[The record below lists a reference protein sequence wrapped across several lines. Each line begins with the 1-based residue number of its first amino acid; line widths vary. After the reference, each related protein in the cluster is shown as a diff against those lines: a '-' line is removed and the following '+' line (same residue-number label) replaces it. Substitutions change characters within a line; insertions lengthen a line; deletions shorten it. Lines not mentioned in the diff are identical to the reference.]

1 MIDVFIIT
9 GGKKENSTKR
19 LSFEGATPYQ
29 CALKTPTSIERP
41 VITLTTFILGAR
53 YAYIPSFSRYY
64 FIEDIVCAHN
74 QTFNY
79 YLSIDVLGTYRDEL
93 LLYTL
98 YSVRSSAGSRMLPDP
113 MYTHKN
119 NLAVIENNSNLGMS
133 ATGSYVLATV
143 GGGAASQAGSVLL
156 YLVTPDTLQSL
167 MAEIFNPSASIY
179 GDELQDDITKTYFN
193 PFQYIVSCHW
203 VPFASG
209 SGLNRIKF
217 GFWES
222 TYMGTLLGSGYE
234 MGYNFTGGFTIPKVN
249 GDDYT
254 SFSPGWVRHDLYVPG
269 FGNFPIDPKYSGKQ
283 LYLNIWMDWATG
295 QANCDICTGSLT
307 SDYVGRMSG
316 QLGIPIQLSQL
327 AVDSS
332 NIGTNIIGGLEGVTG
347 GFFSKGLQ
355 KADDSSLLGMAHN
368 AITQVIG
375 MAGGLLTRIPGLDGS
390 SLTDAMSPTLESCG
404 TNGNRFYIKNNIQA
418 KLTTTYFSPD
428 NANDVH
434 GMFNYPDDRERRLDT
449 LNGYAIFKTD
459 AVGIGNAA
467 ESAAIL
473 AHLNGGVYLE

>member
-1 MIDVFIIT
+1 MIDVFITT

-41 VITLTTFILGAR
+41 VITLTTFIPGAR
-53 YAYIPSFSRYY
+53 YAYIPSFNRYY

-98 YSVRSSAGSRMLPDP
+98 YSVRSNAGSRMLPDP
-113 MYTHKN
+113 MYTHRN

-133 ATGSYVLATV
+133 AAGSYVLATV

-203 VPFASG
+203 VPLAAG
-209 SGLNRIKF
+209 TGLNRIKF

-222 TYMGTLLGSGYE
+222 TYMGTLLGTGYE

-254 SFSPGWVRHDLYVPG
+254 SFSPEWVRHDLYVPG

-327 AVDSS
+327 SVDVS
-332 NIGTNIIGGLEGVTG
+332 NIGTNTVALTE
-347 GFFSKGLQ
+347 KGL
-355 KADDSSLLGMAHN
+355 N
-368 AITQVIG
+368 
-375 MAGGLLTRIPGLDGS
+375 AGGLSMLKDFAGQGAKIDSYFAGALGVVAQFAGNLPIIGNLIGGGRE
-390 SLTDAMSPTLESCG
+390 AMQPTLESCG

-428 NANDVH
+428 NANDIH
-434 GMFNYPDDRERRLDT
+434 GLFNYPDDRERRLDT
-449 LNGYAIFKTD
+449 LAGYAIFKTD

-473 AHLNGGVYLE
+473 AYLNGGVFIE